1 MFSEF
6 VNFREVDL
14 IINNKPSKLN
24 FGLVSL
30 DITHNNEFYQLSL
43 ASLIER
49 LELTSL
55 TGFLQKE
62 LLSDKQIFLKVKY
75 ELKKSHSKI
84 VDLYKV
90 IPERNK
96 WILQHKKTDSDI
108 FVLNCELMS
117 RENADFTCENNL
129 VANF

>member
-14 IINNKPSKLN
+14 IINNMPSKLN

-55 TGFLQKE
+55 TGYLQKE
-62 LLSDKQIFLKVKY
+62 LLSDKEIFLKVKY

-117 RENADFTCENNL
+117 RENADFTYENSIA
-129 VANF
+129 ANF